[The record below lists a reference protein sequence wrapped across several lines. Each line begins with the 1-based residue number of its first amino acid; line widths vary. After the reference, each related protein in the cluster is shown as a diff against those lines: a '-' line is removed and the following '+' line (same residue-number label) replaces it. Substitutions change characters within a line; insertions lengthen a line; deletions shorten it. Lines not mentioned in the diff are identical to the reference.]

1 MITKVRILAAQP
13 KDKSYYLWDTAIKGF
28 GVRVYPSGIKSFV
41 LTYRSPHLPAS
52 RAKRFA
58 VLGRTDSMSVRQA
71 RLQAFQE
78 LAAVHRGDLGL
89 SERRKFRRDIP
100 TLDTVLDRFFD
111 KYAPQRISISPPHPE
126 HRSPV
131 PPRGQ
136 RRPPSCHGPSQGL
149 RNQIFPCRERSHR
162 PPAGCSQPRALL
174 LVPNLLPLRKMGPPP
189 TKQQSLLPYNPIPR
203 TAQGPYPQL
212 HRIPAPRRQPRRPR

>member
-78 LAAVHRGDLGL
+78 LAAVPA
-89 SERRKFRRDIP
+89 IP
-100 TLDTVLDRFFD
+100 TNTIDFLYCSLSAFFSSVSRFQTRLGRP
-111 KYAPQRISISPPHPE
+111 A
-126 HRSPV
+126 RS
-131 PPRGQ
+131 
-136 RRPPSCHGPSQGL
+136 
-149 RNQIFPCRERSHR
+149 
-162 PPAGCSQPRALL
+162 GCMEA
-174 LVPNLLPLRKMGPPP
+174 
-189 TKQQSLLPYNPIPR
+189 
-203 TAQGPYPQL
+203 
-212 HRIPAPRRQPRRPR
+212 H